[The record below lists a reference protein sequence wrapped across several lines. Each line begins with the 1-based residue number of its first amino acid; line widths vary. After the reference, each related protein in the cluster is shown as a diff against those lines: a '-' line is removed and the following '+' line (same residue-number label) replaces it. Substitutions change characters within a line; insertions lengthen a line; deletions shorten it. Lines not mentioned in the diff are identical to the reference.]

1 VQTTQRWIRW
11 PADTHIRMPAE
22 GNGPM
27 AFGGDGNPR
36 AMARGG
42 VARRR
47 FDAGG
52 GSQPRNGR
60 RLLVGPRDP
69 VVAFRITKGRSRRA
83 RRSSVTSR
91 PGRRR

>member
-11 PADTHIRMPAE
+11 PAGTHNRMPAE
-22 GNGPM
+22 GGNGPM
-27 AFGGDGNPR
+27 AFGGDGNPEQWPEEVWQDDVGLMR
-36 AMARGG
+36 
-42 VARRR
+42 V
-47 FDAGG
+47 G

-83 RRSSVTSR
+83 RR
-91 PGRRR
+91 